1 MTDSNNKE
9 VSGIA
14 SQELTETV
22 EEQELTRA
30 SETPETQVS
39 IEIWETTETSETADL
54 SDVPPLQT
62 ELSQVVAHLDKAEPE
77 ASQIA
82 VQMVSENLPGDGQE
96 KILRQEVVEPEI
108 TLEDLINWGFA
119 AKNAGR
125 YQSAA
130 EWFSRALS
138 LRPAPDLAFYLIMDA
153 CTLWLAVN
161 KRAYAQELLTYYWQ
175 EYAHRFAPEQR
186 TQMTAWLSKENL
198 LS

>member
-1 MTDSNNKE
+1 M
-9 VSGIA
+9 IA
-14 SQELTETV
+14 PQGL
-22 EEQELTRA
+22 A
-30 SETPETQVS
+30 
-39 IEIWETTETSETADL
+39 ETADL
-54 SDVPPLQT
+54 SDVPPPPT
-62 ELSQVVAHLDKAEPE
+62 ELSQVVAHLDKVEPE

-82 VQMVSENLPGDGQE
+82 VQMASENLPGDGQE
-96 KILRQEVVEPEI
+96 KILRQEVVRPEI

-175 EYAHRFAPEQR
+175 EYAHLFAPEQS